1 MLVYLLRRMLV
12 MIPTLFGITLVS
24 FVIINLA
31 PGSPVEQRLQQMRMG
46 GQGGESGRGQTGVSD
61 EVVEAL
67 KRQYGFDKPAHVR
80 YGIWLKNISRL
91 DFGQS
96 FTYEE
101 PVIDVITSKMSVSLV
116 FGIVSLILTY
126 IVCIPLGVLKAVKS
140 GSAFDIASSFLLF
153 VMLSVPPVML
163 AVLLVV
169 FFAGGSYFDWF
180 PIGGMTSDNYSDLST
195 AAQFFDRVHHMI
207 LPLIC
212 YMVGSFTF
220 LTFLMKNSMLDVV
233 KLDYIRTAEAK
244 GLSKKIV
251 YMKHALRNALIP
263 IVTGLSGI
271 LSVFFAGSIII
282 ERIFQLDGMGQL
294 GLTSINA
301 RDYNVIMGLI
311 FIQSLLFLIGR
322 LIADFLYVVVDPRID
337 FA

>member
-1 MLVYLLRRMLV
+1 

-24 FVIINLA
+24 FLIINLA
-31 PGSPVEQRLQQMRMG
+31 PGGPVEQRIQQIRF
-46 GQGGESGRGQTGVSD
+46 GESGKAGNSGVSQ
-61 EVVEAL
+61 EVIEAL
-67 KRQYGFDKPAHVR
+67 RKQYGLDKPLHIR
-80 YGIWLKNISRL
+80 YGIWLKNISKL
-91 DFGQS
+91 DFGDS

-101 PVIDVITSKMSVSLV
+101 PVIDVIKSKMPVSLT
-116 FGIVSLILTY
+116 FGLISLVLTY
-126 IVCIPLGVLKAVKS
+126 LICIPLGVLKAVRN
-140 GSAFDIASSFLLF
+140 GTAFDRVSSVLLF
-153 VMLSVPPVML
+153 ILLSIPPVML
-163 AVLLVV
+163 AVLLIV
-169 FFAGGSYFDWF
+169 FLAGGSYFDWF
-180 PIGGMTSDNYSDLST
+180 PIGGMTSDNYSELSVFG
-195 AAQFFDRVHHMI
+195 QFLDRAHHMI
-207 LPLIC
+207 LPLVC

-220 LTFLMKNSMLDVV
+220 LTFLMKNSMHDVV

-282 ERIFQLDGMGQL
+282 ERVFQLDGMGQL

-311 FIQSLLFLIGR
+311 FIQSLLFLAGR
-322 LIADFLYVVVDPRID
+322 LIADLLYVVVDPRID
-337 FA
+337 FS

>member
-1 MLVYLLRRMLV
+1 

-24 FVIINLA
+24 FLIINLA
-31 PGSPVEQRLQQMRMG
+31 PGGPVEQRIQQIRF
-46 GQGGESGRGQTGVSD
+46 GESGKAGNSGVSQ
-61 EVVEAL
+61 EVIEAL
-67 KRQYGFDKPAHVR
+67 RKQYGLDKPLHIR
-80 YGIWLKNISRL
+80 YGIWIKNISKL
-91 DFGQS
+91 DFGDS

-101 PVIDVITSKMSVSLV
+101 PVIDVIKSKMPVSLT
-116 FGIVSLILTY
+116 FGLISLVLTY
-126 IVCIPLGVLKAVKS
+126 IICIPLGVLKAVRN
-140 GSAFDIASSFLLF
+140 GTAFDSVSS
-153 VMLSVPPVML
+153 VMLFILLSIPPVML
-163 AVLLVV
+163 AVLLIV
-169 FFAGGSYFDWF
+169 FLAGGSYFDWF
-180 PIGGMTSDNYSDLST
+180 PIGGMTSDNYSELSLFG
-195 AAQFFDRVHHMI
+195 QFIDRAHHMI

-282 ERIFQLDGMGQL
+282 ERVFQLDGMGQL

-311 FIQSLLFLIGR
+311 FIQSLLFLAGR
-322 LIADFLYVVVDPRID
+322 LIADLLYVVVDPRID
-337 FA
+337 FS

>member
-1 MLVYLLRRMLV
+1 MLV